1 MPLSRSPSLIPVCG
15 LALAAALSSLSGCSI
30 VGVSLS
36 GDKVDY
42 RSGGEKTAGLDV
54 PPDLTQLTRDSR
66 YQQTQGAAVSAASY
80 QAGTVAAAAAPAASA
95 AVVIAPESIGDMRI
109 ERLGNERWLRTSL
122 TPEQLWPQLQAFW
135 RERGFRLTADEPTAG
150 VMETD
155 WAENRAKLPQ
165 DFIRSSVGKVL
176 DGLYSTGE
184 RDKFRTRVER
194 ASGGS
199 EVYITH
205 RGMIEVVTGQNKDNT
220 IWQPRPAE
228 PQLEGEFLSRLML
241 RLGAKEEAA
250 KAAGATLSAP
260 GAAARARLVEG
271 ESAATLQVDDG
282 FDRAWRR
289 VGVALD
295 RSGFTVEDRDRTQGL
310 YFVRYVDPANVGR
323 DEPGFFAKLF
333 GLDKK
338 DGGPA
343 KYRVSVKGAGE
354 RSVVSV
360 LDNQG
365 APENSAA
372 GKRIAATLLEELK

>member
-1 MPLSRSPSLIPVCG
+1 M
-15 LALAAALSSLSGCSI
+15 
-30 VGVSLS
+30 VGDTLS

-42 RSGGEKTAGLDV
+42 RSGGEKTIGLDV

-66 YQQTQGAAVSAASY
+66 YQQTQGGAVSAASY

-95 AVVIAPESIGDMRI
+95 AVTIAPEAIGDMRI

-135 RERGFRLTADEPTAG
+135 KERGFRLTADEPTAG

-165 DFIRSSVGKVL
+165 DFIRSSIGKVL

-199 EVYITH
+199 DVYITH
-205 RGMIEVVTGQNKDNT
+205 RGMIEVVTGQRKENT